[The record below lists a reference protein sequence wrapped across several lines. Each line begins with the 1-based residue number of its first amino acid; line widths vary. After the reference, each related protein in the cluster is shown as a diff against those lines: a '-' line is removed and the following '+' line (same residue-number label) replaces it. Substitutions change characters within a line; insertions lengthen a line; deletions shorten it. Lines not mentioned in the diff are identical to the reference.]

1 MVSRFKQKQ
10 IRFQEENSKEQI
22 KVSKLMTL
30 LQGHP
35 YEVKIKNLFN
45 IDGIKDEY
53 ILIGNISK
61 VYNELKFI
69 QSEYNLTNIRVH
81 TKDVSFT
88 RGIQKIEGIRDQYP
102 LIFNFS
108 EFTDHNGEIFSDSLG
123 AYAIYDSK
131 SQFFDEF
138 SMTKFANM
146 LFDKKYDKLAEH
158 NLEYFRSLAKTEG
171 FNKHKSYRLI
181 EHKGETFVRGITSLN
196 YKEYGVDFSFV
207 VTMLMLHKY
216 MKREEGNNYTITF
229 AAINESKLELIVTSD
244 FLKDAGDF
252 GKIRSAISIK
262 TNDVGKGALTITHI
276 INVAIKGT
284 GFYLYPKSN
293 TVQKKNININHGTIL
308 VDSALEKLSKLDDF
322 YAYADYFVNEL
333 KAIKTIKTPE
343 DLRKRILLKFEHH
356 NSLLHGV
363 KGSLKPIF
371 SKVLSNDIKDFASLL
386 EMCRKAEELDIDYDL
401 KEKLRVEISDII
413 LNK

>member
-1 MVSRFKQKQ
+1 MASRFKQKQ
-10 IRFQEENSKEQI
+10 IRFNEESKEQVKI
-22 KVSKLMTL
+22 SKLMTL
-30 LQGHP
+30 LEGHP
-35 YEVKIKNLFN
+35 YESKVKSLFKTDR
-45 IDGIKDEY
+45 IRDEY
-53 ILIGNISK
+53 ISIGNISK
-61 VYNELKFI
+61 VYQAMKLI
-69 QSEYNLTNIRVH
+69 QSEYTLYNIKLH
-81 TKDVSFT
+81 TEDVTFS
-88 RGIQKIEGIRDQYP
+88 RGSGKVEGIRDENP
-102 LIFNFS
+102 ILFNFS
-108 EFTDHNGEIFSDSLG
+108 EFTDGEGEVFTTPLA
-123 AYAIYDSK
+123 AYAVYDSK
-131 SQFFDEF
+131 SQFFDDF

-181 EHKGETFVRGITSLN
+181 QHKGETFVRGITSLS

-207 VTMLMLHKY
+207 VSMLMLYKY
-216 MKREEGNNYTITF
+216 MIREEGNNYTITF

-276 INVAIKGT
+276 INVVIKGSR
-284 GFYLYPKSN
+284 FYLYPKSN
-293 TVQKKNININHGTIL
+293 TVQKKNIVINHGSTS
-308 VDSALEKLSKLDDF
+308 VDNALEKLSKLDDF
-322 YAYADYFVNEL
+322 YAYADDFVNEL

-343 DLRKRILLKFEHH
+343 ELRKRILLKFEHH
-356 NSLLHGV
+356 NSLLNV
-363 KGSLKPIF
+363 IKGNLKPIF

-386 EMCRKAEELDIDYDL
+386 EMCGKAEELEIDYDL